1 MEAAAKPDREAKREQ
16 RRSERREQR
25 RLSFDSQSPVFEYA
39 VRAATPAADALR
51 ARILS
56 SVQPVAGTP
65 LRWTQRSCAT
75 ETLWDDP
82 SGTLKSTGAV
92 LVTQSSLDAA
102 SCTAEERTK
111 SSLQL
116 AHQTADSA
124 AARSTHVPLAGLAAA
139 NKQSKVWVEAATT
152 DPASAPVLVVQ
163 GLERHRGALAAVD
176 TTQGLG
182 KAALDRFWGPGAAV
196 ELGAVCDRS
205 LTVRQ
210 WVLEEEQAL
219 PPRDGDERSSEGR
232 GKRERKGKAR
242 QPRDRHRS
250 WARLTVWTDAAG
262 TTVHHA
268 SLHMKAASSKRETDA
283 ARRELPTTTHTD
295 LKAAGMVEAVPLLD
309 ARYRCGS

>member
-1 MEAAAKPDREAKREQ
+1 
-16 RRSERREQR
+16 
-25 RLSFDSQSPVFEYA
+25 VFEYA
-39 VRAATPAADALR
+39 VRAAAPAADALR

-75 ETLWDDP
+75 ETLWDDAG
-82 SGTLKSTGAV
+82 GTLKSQGAL
-92 LVTQSSLDAA
+92 LVTQSTLDAA

-116 AHQTADSA
+116 AHQTVDSA

-152 DPASAPVLVVQ
+152 DPASDPVLVVQ

-219 PPRDGDERSSEGR
+219 PPRDGDERSREGRGREGR
-232 GKRERKGKAR
+232 GKGARKGKAR

-283 ARRELPTTTHTD
+283 ARQELPTTTHTD
-295 LKAAGMVEAVPLLD
+295 LTAAGMVEAVPLLD